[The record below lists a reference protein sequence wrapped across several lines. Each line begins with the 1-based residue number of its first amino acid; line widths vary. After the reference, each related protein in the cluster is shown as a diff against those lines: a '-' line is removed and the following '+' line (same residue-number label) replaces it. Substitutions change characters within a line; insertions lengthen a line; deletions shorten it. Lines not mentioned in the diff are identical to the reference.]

1 MYPRRSRSTERACH
15 ATDSCFTA
23 TSKRCHSLREH
34 GCVCQRAPTSKD
46 EDMGIGFKKTIATL
60 AVAGALTLGGGAIAD
75 AAPDRAPLPAVAG
88 MTESDAVQA
97 LSDAGFSDVSS
108 DYDRP
113 DATVVG
119 TNFQAGDKVSE
130 NAAILLI
137 VGAG

>member
-1 MYPRRSRSTERACH
+1 
-15 ATDSCFTA
+15 
-23 TSKRCHSLREH
+23 
-34 GCVCQRAPTSKD
+34 
-46 EDMGIGFKKTIATL
+46 MGIGFKKTIATL

-75 AAPDRAPLPAVAG
+75 AAPDRATLPAVAG

-97 LSDAGFSDVSS
+97 LSDAGFSDVGS

-130 NAAILLI
+130 NAALLLI

>member
-1 MYPRRSRSTERACH
+1 
-15 ATDSCFTA
+15 
-23 TSKRCHSLREH
+23 
-34 GCVCQRAPTSKD
+34 
-46 EDMGIGFKKTIATL
+46 MGIGFKKTIATL

-75 AAPDRAPLPAVAG
+75 AAPDRATRPAVSG
-88 MTESDAVQA
+88 LTESDAEQA
-97 LSDAGFSDVSS
+97 LSDAGFSDVNS

-130 NAAILLI
+130 NASLLLI